1 MSAQPAEPHG
11 TGYDPDDILSVLPE
25 QYRERFLSD
34 YRAAMVAA
42 AHETWRYREL
52 QQTLKRWHLRAIM
65 YARHGHDQ
73 RAEDA
78 RTGSGGPWVEADQIE
93 TPFPGL
99 TLADALAQRA
109 GGPAQ

>member
-11 TGYDPDDILSVLPE
+11 PGYDPDDILSTLPQ
-25 QYRERFLSD
+25 QYHERFLND

-52 QQTLKRWHLRAIM
+52 QQVLKRWHLRAIM
-65 YARHGHDQ
+65 YSRPGHDQ

-78 RTGSGGPWVEADQIE
+78 RTGSGGPWLEADQIE
-93 TPFPGL
+93 SPFPGR
-99 TLADALAQRA
+99 TLADVFAERA
-109 GGPAQ
+109 GGAA